1 MDENDKNDDD
11 GIFIISQKF
20 QEISNEGLD
29 TSRNDVSVT

>member
-1 MDENDKNDDD
+1 MDEIDKNDDD

-29 TSRNDVSVT
+29 Q